1 MMKMENLSKDGS
13 VPINTDILI
22 LLDGIVRV
30 GQFNGVRFV
39 IHSDGLERHL
49 VAIDGWM
56 PMPEF
61 YKFKKNMSKQE
72 HAQKNLLIC
81 IIATVVL
88 VVVAWLQQNGILP
101 KI

>member
-1 MMKMENLSKDGS
+1 MKMENLSKDGS

-61 YKFKKNMSKQE
+61 YKFKK
-72 HAQKNLLIC
+72 
-81 IIATVVL
+81 T
-88 VVVAWLQQNGILP
+88 
-101 KI
+101 